1 MKKIFL
7 ISLLIAYA
15 FSTPAQHGIIDSLQH
30 ALSDAKEDTARVNI
44 LVLLSYYDGSY
55 VRGLQ
60 LSQQALAL
68 AKKIKYEK
76 GEAESMHQLGN
87 QFRIVNNYILALH
100 YYIESLKIK
109 ERLGDQAGS
118 SRSLA
123 GIGSVYRI
131 QGDYRSALSYLN
143 KAYEI
148 QKRIKNNYRQAY
160 TSSQIGETYEIM
172 NQLDS
177 ALIYFQA
184 SYAYFNSDQ
193 NKFQMVKALNGLGR
207 VQSKMG
213 NAELALSYFRMGT
226 ANAIAYTDSIELAE
240 NYLGIGNLF
249 QKMGKMD
256 SSMLYAMKAISVTQ
270 NTNGEVVID
279 ANKLLFNLYVGKSD
293 KEAIKYLSRAMDA
306 RDSTFSA
313 DKVLQIQSISFAEEE
328 RQKEINETKIKDSEG
343 RKHNLQYVAIAIALI
358 TFIILFFLLSRTII
372 VKTKFIE
379 FFGVLGLLAVFE
391 FINLFIHPYLSR
403 ATNESPVLMLVV
415 LIAIGAL
422 LIPLH
427 HKLEKWITKIM
438 VEKNK
443 KIRLEA
449 AKKTIQQLEG

>member
-7 ISLLIAYA
+7 FLLSIA
-15 FSTPAQHGIIDSLQH
+15 FVFNSSAQIIDSLKR
-30 ALSDAKEDTARVNI
+30 ALAIAKEDTTKVNI

-55 VRGLQ
+55 ENGLK
-60 LSQQALAL
+60 LSQEALAL

-76 GEAESMHQLGN
+76 GEAESMHQLAN

-109 ERLGDQAGS
+109 ERLNDQAGY
-118 SRSLA
+118 SRSLS

-131 QGDYRSALSYLN
+131 QGDYQSALSYFNRAL
-143 KAYEI
+143 EI
-148 QKRIKNNYRQAY
+148 QNKFKYNHRQAY

-172 NQLDS
+172 DQPDS
-177 ALIYFQA
+177 ALLYFQT
-184 SYAYFNSDQ
+184 SYAYFNADKD
-193 NKFQMVKALNGLGR
+193 KFNMVKSLNGLGR
-207 VQSKMG
+207 VQSKLG
-213 NAELALSYFRMGT
+213 NADLALSYFRMGT
-226 ANAIAYTDSIELAE
+226 INAIAYTDSIELAE
-240 NYLGIGNLF
+240 NYLGIAKLF
-249 QKMGKMD
+249 QKTEKID
-256 SSMLYAMKAISVTQ
+256 SSILYAKKAISVTQ
-270 NTNGEVVID
+270 NKNGEVVIE
-279 ANKLLFNLYVGKSD
+279 ANKLLFNLYLNNND
-293 KEAIKYLSRAMDA
+293 KEAIKYLSKAMDA

-328 RQKEINETKIKDSEG
+328 RQKEINEKKLKDVEE
-343 RKHNLQYVAIAIALI
+343 RKHNLQYAAITIALI
-358 TFIILFFLLSRTII
+358 TFIIVFFILSRSII

-391 FINLFIHPYLSR
+391 FINLFIHPYLAH
-403 ATNESPVLMLVV
+403 ATNDSPVLMLVV

-427 HKLEKWITKIM
+427 HRLEKWITKIM

-443 KIRLEA
+443 KIRLNA